1 MIDLVQPFW
10 KPVEWT
16 SFDVVRKVRSVTKV
30 RKVGHA
36 GTLDPFAEGVLV
48 LCLGKATK
56 RVSQLMDLDKEYL
69 SRVKLGATTDTLDPS
84 GVVTNTAPVP
94 ALSRSD
100 IVEILDRF
108 VGTIEQ
114 VPPMYSALK
123 VNGTRLYQ
131 LARAGK
137 TVHRNSRKVRVYGI
151 DLVAWCPPDELELK
165 VTCGKGTYIRT
176 LAADLARALKTVGYL
191 TALTR
196 TRVGPYGQ
204 ADAIRM
210 EQLSSWTPIAA

>member
-100 IVEILDRF
+100 IVEILGRF

-123 VNGTRLYQ
+123 VNGTRLYK

-137 TVHRNSRKVRVYGI
+137 TVPRNSRKVRVYGI

-176 LAADLARALKTVGYL
+176 LAADLARALNTVGYL
-191 TALTR
+191 TELTR

>member
-16 SFDVVRKVRSVTKV
+16 SFDVVRKVRSVAKV

-69 SRVKLGATTDTLDPS
+69 ARAKLGVTTDTLDPS
-84 GVVTNTAPVP
+84 GVVTDTAPVP
-94 ALSRSD
+94 VLTHSD

-114 VPPMYSALK
+114 VPPMFSALK
-123 VNGTRLYQ
+123 VNGIRLYQ

-137 TVHRNSRKVRVYGI
+137 TVPRDSREVRIYGI
-151 DLVAWCPPDELELK
+151 ELVAWYPPDELELK

-176 LAADLARALKTVGYL
+176 LAADLAQALDTVGYL

-196 TRVGPYGQ
+196 TRVGPYGR
-204 ADAIRM
+204 ADTIKM
-210 EQLSSWTPIAA
+210 EQLISWTPIAA

>member
-30 RKVGHA
+30 RKVGHT

-137 TVHRNSRKVRVYGI
+137 TVPRNSRKVRVYGI

-196 TRVGPYGQ
+196 TRVGPYRQ

>member
-1 MIDLVQPFW
+1 MIDIVQPFW

-108 VGTIEQ
+108 GGTIEQ

-123 VNGTRLYQ
+123 VNGTRLYK

-137 TVHRNSRKVRVYGI
+137 TVPRNSRKVRVYGI

-176 LAADLARALKTVGYL
+176 LAADLARALNTVGYL

-196 TRVGPYGQ
+196 PRVGSYGQ

>member
-30 RKVGHA
+30 QKVGHA
-36 GTLDPFAEGVLV
+36 GTLDPFAEGILL

-137 TVHRNSRKVRVYGI
+137 TVPRNSRKVRVYGI

-165 VTCGKGTYIRT
+165 VTCGKGTYIRA

>member
-1 MIDLVQPFW
+1 MIDLIQPFW
-10 KPVEWT
+10 KPVAWT
-16 SFDVVRKVRSVTKV
+16 SFDVVKKVRSVTRV

-36 GTLDPFAEGVLV
+36 GTLDPFAERVLV

-56 RVSQLMDLDKEYL
+56 RVSRLMDLDKEYL
-69 SRVKLGATTDTLDPS
+69 AKVKLGVATDTLDPA
-84 GVVTNTAPVP
+84 GIVTDTAPVP
-94 ALSRSD
+94 ALSRDD
-100 IVEILDRF
+100 IVETLDRF

-114 VPPMYSALK
+114 VPPMFSALK

-137 TVHRNSRKVRVYGI
+137 TVPRDSRKVRVYGI
-151 DLVAWCPPDELELK
+151 ELIAWRPPDELELQ
-165 VTCGKGTYIRT
+165 VTCGKGTYVRT
-176 LAADLARALKTVGYL
+176 LAADLAQALNTIGHL

-210 EQLSSWTPIAA
+210 DQLASWIPITT